1 MKYKIIKQKPY
12 CCVGACIEMILN
24 RRNINNNG
32 QVGIACELDLIVP
45 PSYKELYPDALIGN
59 KPNAGYGTQ
68 IQKEEYSINRFFKK
82 NNINL
87 VMEYYYIISV
97 EEAKKF
103 LLNNFSNDIL
113 ICLYGAT
120 LYDDLDASWGHM
132 VLLEN
137 IEANEVTV
145 LDSYKAKYI
154 KIDIKKLVEAIRVHG
169 KNNGAGFYL
178 IK

>member
-24 RRNINNNG
+24 RRNIDNKG
-32 QVGIACELDLIVP
+32 QVFIACELGLIVP
-45 PSYKELYPDALIGN
+45 SSYKELYPNAIIGD
-59 KPNAGYGTQ
+59 KPSAGYGTQ
-68 IQKEEYSINRFFKK
+68 IQKEEFSINQFFKK

-87 VMEYYYIISV
+87 VMENYYIISV
-97 EEAKKF
+97 DEAKEF
-103 LLNNFSNDIL
+103 LLNNFSNDII

-132 VLLEN
+132 VLFEN
-137 IEANEVTV
+137 IEDNEVTI
-145 LDSYKAKYI
+145 LDPYKDKYI
-154 KIDIKKLVEAIRVHG
+154 KIDIKKLIEAIKVHG
-169 KNNGAGFYL
+169 KNNAAGFYL